1 MAKPRLSN
9 AARQKAFRDRK
20 KNDPESR
27 EEYKKYIREHVR
39 KHRSSEKYIKDTKES
54 MRPGQHSYC
63 RYTCSSRGFPI
74 FLLPSVIVIQGY
86 EKSYFQPAREP

>member
-27 EEYKKYIREHVR
+27 KEYKKYIHEHVR
-39 KHRSSEKYIKDTKES
+39 KHPNSEKYKKDT
-54 MRPGQHSYC
+54 RVNATAP
-63 RYTCSSRGFPI
+63 T
-74 FLLPSVIVIQGY
+74 
-86 EKSYFQPAREP
+86 EK